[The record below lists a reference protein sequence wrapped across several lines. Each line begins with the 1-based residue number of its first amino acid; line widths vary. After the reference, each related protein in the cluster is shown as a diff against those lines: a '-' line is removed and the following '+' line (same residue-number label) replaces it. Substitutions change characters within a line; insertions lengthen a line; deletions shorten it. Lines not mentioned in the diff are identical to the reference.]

1 MSRHTLDVISLDSAG
16 SLAGL
21 FQERVRRTPSAIA
34 YRYYDQKQSSWRTYS
49 WSESAKHIRAI
60 QAALAR
66 EELEPGDRVAISVK
80 NCPNWIFFEQAALG
94 LGLVVVPLYVNDHPE
109 NTAYVL
115 QNARVKLLLIE
126 NQHSLNKMESIA
138 PQLKGLIRLVCVE
151 KCPEIPLYPHLISLD
166 DWKLPDA
173 EAPSTPDIDIDDLAT
188 LVYTSG
194 TTGRPKGVMLSHR
207 NILFNANAAL
217 KIFDIYREDTMLSF
231 LPLSHMLERTVG
243 YYIPVMCGLT
253 VAFARSVPELAADL
267 KSQKPTILVSVPR
280 IYESFYNKIYSEL
293 ERKSPFAKK
302 LFNDTVE
309 LGWQRFQLGHGG
321 GLRWAMLNNIVA
333 KKIMAKLGGHLRL
346 AICGGAPLPAEVAK
360 TFIGLGLNLIQGYGL
375 TETSPIISGNPAN
388 DNKPDSVGVPLPGI
402 EVKVGAHDELLV
414 RSPSNMMGYWNYDE
428 ATHAVIDPD
437 GWLHTGDKVRIKN
450 NHIYITGRLK
460 DILVLSNGE
469 KVPPA
474 DMEIAISLDP
484 LFEQVLIIGEGKPF
498 LAAIVV
504 LDNEAWKKEASANG
518 FDLEDENIL
527 KNKKVHRYILNRIED
542 RLKGFPGYSTVRAVT
557 IQYEP
562 WTVDDGTMTCTM
574 KLKRPVIIDRNQE
587 NIRLMY
593 KGYK

>member
-1 MSRHTLDVISLDSAG
+1 MSRHTLDVISIETAG

-21 FQERVRRTPSAIA
+21 FQERARRTPSAKA
-34 YRYYDQKQSSWRTYS
+34 YRYYDSKKSSWRTFS
-49 WSESAKHIRAI
+49 WSESAEHIRAI

-66 EELEPGDRVAISVK
+66 EKLEPGDRVAISAR
-80 NCPNWIFFEQAALG
+80 NCPTWIFFEQAALG

-109 NTAYVL
+109 NTAYIL

-126 NQHSLNKMESIA
+126 NQNLLNKMESIA
-138 PQLKGLIRLVCVE
+138 SQLQGLIRLVCIE
-151 KCPEIPLYPHLISLD
+151 KCQKMLLYPRLISLD
-166 DWKLPDA
+166 DWRLPDA
-173 EAPSTPDIDIDDLAT
+173 EAPPTPNIDIDDLAT

-217 KIFDIYREDTMLSF
+217 NFFDIYREDVMLSF

-253 VAFARSVPELAADL
+253 VAFARSVSDLAADL

-280 IYESFYNKIYSEL
+280 IYETFYNKIYSEL

-302 LFNDTVE
+302 LFNNAVE
-309 LGWQRFQLGHGG
+309 LGWQRFQQGSGG
-321 GLRWAMLNNIVA
+321 GLRWALLNRLVA
-333 KKIMAKLGGHLRL
+333 KKILAKLGGHLRL
-346 AICGGAPLPAEVAK
+346 AICGGAPLPMEVAK
-360 TFIGLGLNLIQGYGL
+360 TFIGLGLNIIQGYGL

-402 EVKVGAHDELLV
+402 EAKIGAHDELLV

-450 NHIYITGRLK
+450 SHIYITGRLK

-474 DMEIAISLDP
+474 DMEIAIGLDP

-504 LDNEAWKKEASANG
+504 LEQETWKKEASNQG
-518 FDLEDENIL
+518 FNLEDENIL
-527 KNKKVHRYILNRIED
+527 KNKKVHRYILNRIEE
-542 RLKGFPGYSTVRAVT
+542 RLKGFPGYTTVRAVT
-557 IQYEP
+557 LQNES
-562 WTVDDGTMTCTM
+562 WNVDDGTMTPTM